1 MTSSPER
8 IGKYG
13 IVSVIGEGGMGTVY
27 KARDP
32 VLDRLVALKTIFP
45 EMLAE
50 RGMRERFLREARS
63 AARLQHLNIVTVYE
77 FGDVEGM
84 PFIAMELLEGENLGD
99 AVERGRLPDVASRL
113 AVVAQLCD
121 GLAFAH
127 QHGVVHRDVKPSN
140 VTILPDGTVKIV
152 DFGVAWLEGSTV
164 ATRTGHLL
172 GTPSY
177 MAPEQF
183 EGRAVDHRVDIWAVG
198 VILYELV
205 TGRRPFAGGTIPS
218 LIYQIVHTPL
228 PPLDPASSG
237 LPAALARIVE
247 RALAKDPG
255 QRFPELASM
264 ARAVR
269 GLDPVAIRRL
279 GPVAALPTQAER
291 APETPEDV
299 APPALPEAL
308 AHGRD
313 GQTVVARRAAGAATP
328 TPRHPP
334 FIEDGSF
341 GEERRLQVALLMP
354 DGRTLVAGGT
364 DGSLRLWSLET
375 RMKLATLRNRLH
387 LRTGH
392 GALTTALACS
402 ADGALLASGHLDGA
416 IYLWEVATGLELD
429 VRLGH
434 EGAVGGLAFPPGD
447 LNLVS
452 AGADATLKFWDLPA
466 LLAGDAR
473 RELRRQPDAVTCLAL
488 AKLGR
493 LVVTG
498 HTNRTLRAHDA
509 ANHRLVATLHGHRAP
524 PSALAVSPAG
534 ALVASGARDG
544 WVRIHDVDTRAQL
557 GAHQEHGR
565 AVADLLFLPGGRTVG
580 ERRGGQRGRDLGHGR
595 PGATAGARGRRGREL
610 HQPLPGRGRP
620 APRLRHCRRDLPRL
634 AGPELNCGSWFV
646 ARKT

>member
-1 MTSSPER
+1 MTSPPEF

-13 IVSVIGEGGMGTVY
+13 IVSVIGQGGMGTVY

-84 PFIAMELLEGENLGD
+84 PFIAMELLDGDNLGD
-99 AVERGRLPDVASRL
+99 AVDRGRLRDVASRL

-127 QHGVVHRDVKPSN
+127 RHGVVHRDVKPSN

-183 EGRAVDHRVDIWAVG
+183 EGAATDFRVDIWAVG
-198 VILYELV
+198 VILYELL
-205 TGRRPFAGGTIPS
+205 TGRRPFAGGTVPS

-228 PPLDPASSG
+228 PPIDPSFSRVPD
-237 LPAALARIVE
+237 LLVRIVE
-247 RALAKDPG
+247 CALAKDPSR
-255 QRFPELASM
+255 RFPDLAAMAEEL
-264 ARAVR
+264 RAV
-269 GLDPVAIRRL
+269 DPGSVFEPVPAAVAGAGGSWAPAARL
-279 GPVAALPTQAER
+279 HVPPLQP
-291 APETPEDV
+291 PETAED
-299 APPALPEAL
+299 
-308 AHGRD
+308 GRD
-313 GQTVVARRAAGAATP
+313 GYTVVSRRAAGNATP

-341 GEERRLQVALLMP
+341 GEARRLQVVLLMP
-354 DGRTLVAGGT
+354 DGTTLAAGGT
-364 DGSLRLWSLET
+364 DGSIRLWSLET

-392 GALTTALACS
+392 GALTTSLACS
-402 ADGALLASGHLDGA
+402 PDGAILASGHLDGA

-434 EGAVGGLAFPPGD
+434 EGAVGGLAFPPGG

-488 AKLGR
+488 AKHGR
-493 LVVTG
+493 LVITG
-498 HTNRTLRAHDA
+498 HTNRTLRAHDSANRRLA
-509 ANHRLVATLHGHRAP
+509 ATFHGHRAP
-524 PSALAVSPAG
+524 PSALAVSAAG
-534 ALVASGARDG
+534 DLLASGARDG
-544 WVRIHDVDTRAQL
+544 WVRIHDIDTRTQL
-557 GAHQEHGR
+557 ASHQEHGR
-565 AVADLLFLPGGRTVG
+565 AVADLLFLPGSRSVASVAVDNAVVIWDMEDPGLPQALAGAAEESFTSLCLADKGRRLVC
-580 ERRGGQRGRDLGHGR
+580 
-595 PGATAGARGRRGREL
+595 ATAEGFFRVWL
-610 HQPLPGRGRP
+610 VP
-620 APRLRHCRRDLPRL
+620 A
-634 AGPELNCGSWFV
+634 
-646 ARKT
+646 